1 MAKLIID
8 NNGYDLDDNSSI
20 FKICEQDGVPFE
32 CNNGVCGSCH
42 IKILEG
48 EENLSDLTEEEL
60 DLGMD
65 KSNRLACQCRI
76 KYGVVRITFG

>member
-8 NNGYDLDDNSSI
+8 QKEYEVPDNSAISDT
-20 FKICEQDGVPFE
+20 CEDAGVRFD
-32 CNNGVCGSCH
+32 CNTGVCGSCH

-48 EENLSDLTEEEL
+48 AENLSDLTTEEI

-65 KSNRLACQCRI
+65 RNNRLACQCTI
-76 KYGVVRITFG
+76 KTGMVRIAL